1 MEAKKFKENDVKI
14 FAGSSAKKLAQKIA
28 DYVGLPLSK
37 NKIQKFSDG
46 EIFTKSLESVRGSKV
61 FVVQSTAGKVN
72 ENLMELL
79 IFIDVLKRSSAKEII
94 AIIPYF
100 AYARQDRTINPHDPI
115 TAKLVSNLL
124 LKAGA
129 TRIVTMELHTRQT
142 QGFFDIPVD
151 HMEPLPI
158 LAKYFEKKGFSQ
170 SEDVVVVAPDI
181 GSLKRARGFAK
192 WLEVPLAIVEKR
204 KNENGKY
211 EVENL
216 IGDVR
221 GKKVILLDDMI
232 NTGKTVCNAAD
243 ALIKNGATEVYC
255 CATHAVFSENAVER
269 LKKSVIKEVVVT
281 DTIELREDEYFE
293 KLTVLSTAKIFGE
306 AVKRIVVYKEMSN
319 LFVK

>member
-79 IFIDVLKRSSAKEII
+79 IFIDVLII

-100 AYARQDRTINPHDPI
+100 GYARQDRTINPHDPI
-115 TAKLVSNLL
+115 TAKLISNLL
-124 LKAGA
+124 VAAGA
-129 TRIVTMELHTRQT
+129 TRIVTMELHTRQV

-204 KNENGKY
+204 KNGDGEF

-216 IGDVR
+216 IGDVC
-221 GKKVILLDDMI
+221 GKKVILIDDMI
-232 NTGKTVCNAAD
+232 IRGKTVCNAAD

-255 CATHAVFSENAVER
+255 CATHAVFSDYAVKR
-269 LKKSVIKEVVVT
+269 LKESVIKEVVVT

-306 AVKRIVVYKEMSN
+306 AVKRIVIYKEMSN

>member
-79 IFIDVLKRSSAKEII
+79 IFIDVLKRASAKEII

-100 AYARQDRTINPHDPI
+100 GYARQDRTINPHDPI
-115 TAKLVSNLL
+115 TAKLISNLL
-124 LKAGA
+124 VAAGA
-129 TRIVTMELHTRQT
+129 TRIVTMELHTRQV

-158 LAKYFEKKGFSQ
+158 LAKYFEKKGFQ

-204 KNENGKY
+204 KNGDGEF

-216 IGDVR
+216 IGDVC
-221 GKKVILLDDMI
+221 GKKVILIDDMI

-255 CATHAVFSENAVER
+255 CATHAVFSDYAVKR
-269 LKKSVIKEVVVT
+269 LKESVIKEVVVT

-306 AVKRIVVYKEMSN
+306 AVKRIVIYKEMSN

>member
-1 MEAKKFKENDVKI
+1 M
-14 FAGSSAKKLAQKIA
+14 
-28 DYVGLPLSK
+28 
-37 NKIQKFSDG
+37 
-46 EIFTKSLESVRGSKV
+46 
-61 FVVQSTAGKVN
+61 
-72 ENLMELL
+72 
-79 IFIDVLKRSSAKEII
+79 
-94 AIIPYF
+94 
-100 AYARQDRTINPHDPI
+100 
-115 TAKLVSNLL
+115 
-124 LKAGA
+124 
-129 TRIVTMELHTRQT
+129 
-142 QGFFDIPVD
+142 
-151 HMEPLPI
+151 
-158 LAKYFEKKGFSQ
+158 AKYFEKKGFSQ
-170 SEDVVVVAPDI
+170 NENVVVVAPDI

-204 KNENGKY
+204 KNGDGEF

-216 IGDVR
+216 IGDVC
-221 GKKVILLDDMI
+221 GKKVILIDDMI

>member
-1 MEAKKFKENDVKI
+1 M
-14 FAGSSAKKLAQKIA
+14 
-28 DYVGLPLSK
+28 
-37 NKIQKFSDG
+37 
-46 EIFTKSLESVRGSKV
+46 RGSKV

-79 IFIDVLKRSSAKEII
+79 IFIDVLKRASAKEII

-100 AYARQDRTINPHDPI
+100 GYARQDRTINPHDPI
-115 TAKLVSNLL
+115 TAKLISNLL
-124 LKAGA
+124 VAAGA
-129 TRIVTMELHTRQT
+129 TRIVTMELHTRQV

-204 KNENGKY
+204 KNGDGEF

-216 IGDVR
+216 IGDVC
-221 GKKVILLDDMI
+221 GKKVILIDDMI

-255 CATHAVFSENAVER
+255 CATHAVFSDYAVKR
-269 LKKSVIKEVVVT
+269 LKESVIKEVVVT

-306 AVKRIVVYKEMSN
+306 AVKRIVIYKEMSN

>member
-79 IFIDVLKRSSAKEII
+79 IFIDVLKRASAKEII

-100 AYARQDRTINPHDPI
+100 GYARQDRTINPHDPI
-115 TAKLVSNLL
+115 TAKLISNLL
-124 LKAGA
+124 VAAGA
-129 TRIVTMELHTRQT
+129 TRIVTMELHTRQV

-204 KNENGKY
+204 KN
-211 EVENL
+211 
-216 IGDVR
+216 GD
-221 GKKVILLDDMI
+221 GEKVILIDDMI

-255 CATHAVFSENAVER
+255 CATHAVFSDYAVKR
-269 LKKSVIKEVVVT
+269 LKESVIKEVVVT
-281 DTIELREDEYFE
+281 DTIELRGDEYFE

-306 AVKRIVVYKEMSN
+306 AVKRIVIYKEMSN